1 MATAKKNQT
10 LPVGYKLQDYVI
22 RQVLSTGGF
31 SLVYLAEDKNKQT
44 VAIKEYMPTS
54 LALREDGATVM
65 LDNEDDSATFK
76 HGLKCFFEE
85 GLALAN
91 IDHKNIVRVTNFFR
105 ENNTVYMVMQYERGK
120 SLQEYILS
128 QEEPVNEKF
137 VRRVFGELL
146 NGLREVHLQ
155 KMLHLDIK
163 PANLYI
169 RLDGSPVLLDFGS
182 ARQTLTL
189 SQSKLSPSYTPGFA
203 PPEQYFDRK
212 QLGPWS
218 DIYSV
223 GASMYSC
230 LARSAPIAANQRVK
244 KDFLAPATNVGKGI
258 YSEELLTIIDNCLQL
273 DYLDR
278 PQSPRDY
285 NQDRLAYSYSK
296 DSLLLV
302 LADGMG
308 GHRHGEVAAQ
318 LAIKTLTDAFQRL
331 AKPLLNN
338 PAKFLTDHIQQV
350 HDMIENVTQSESLA
364 ESPRTTV
371 VVAVIQ
377 RGYLYCAHVGDSR
390 LYHFRGNHLLYRTED
405 HSIVQSLYNKGM
417 IGKEEMATHPYR
429 NKIYNCVGG
438 EVPPQIDLSDRIELV
453 EGDTILLCTDGLWG
467 VLDDAK
473 IKATLNQN
481 IDVTLG
487 TKALMDEAEQA
498 ADEHGDNL
506 SAIAL
511 QWGDKQ
517 LSDDTV
523 STQLM
528 PLGDTTTIINPVTQ
542 QKVDGS
548 DPQDLSDDDIESTIA
563 EIQAALNKTK
573 QKN

>member
-230 LARSAPIAANQRVK
+230 LARRQ
-244 KDFLAPATNVGKGI
+244 G
-258 YSEELLTIIDNCLQL
+258 
-273 DYLDR
+273 
-278 PQSPRDY
+278 PRDY